1 MSSES
6 NDRDWVITKFR
17 SIVNP
22 FLQDTELLK
31 WKITEFWAASF
42 RPKYLNLGSPV
53 NTIATTLNLIDDETG
68 PQWMGN
74 VMNNL
79 MYDFIT
85 KSSVKEMDM
94 DDATALLRNNVNTNK
109 GIIGLFGTRLGM
121 RAWYITCGNWILCNA
136 DITAPKAKSRV
147 STPMEWK
154 DVFDGG
160 GPEGDIKM
168 YWFTDGAAVFAP
180 PKLKKISPGH
190 YLKIENSRII
200 PELLLYTTIP
210 VLNWKYLPTQFL

>member
-1 MSSES
+1 MAIMTSEDD
-6 NDRDWVITKFR
+6 DREWVINKFK

-22 FLQDTELLK
+22 FLRKSVDAHEVSQ
-31 WKITEFWAASF
+31 FWHALANRTPPF
-42 RPKYLNLGSPV
+42 FKPWCM
-53 NTIATTLNLIDDETG
+53 IAQT
-68 PQWMGN
+68 
-74 VMNNL
+74 VNL

-85 KSSVKEMDM
+85 SASVKKLDM

-147 STPMEWK
+147 STPMEWQ

-180 PKLKKISPGH
+180 PKLSKISLSAAKRSGKGGAIT
-190 YLKIENSRII
+190 YIEQSRII
-200 PELLLYTTIP
+200 PELLLFPTTP
-210 VLNWKYLPTQFL
+210 LLNWRSLPTQFL